1 MVATKDPIFRKKPV
15 AHVPRHLIYEIMD
28 GKPIYYKGYRDVLLG
43 KKTASEIM
51 SSSTLQSFIVTFLV
65 IRLGKLLNEN
75 LFTILTSEAGIHL
88 NKYNNL
94 AGDILIFE
102 NEVLPISAINEFY
115 ADVPPKIVIEVDIT
129 ADVDTA
135 DVEDFGENGYVHKKT
150 QKLLDFGVEK
160 VIWIT
165 TVTKKVTVA
174 TQNEDWQVK
183 DWNKNVEIID
193 GVTFNIG
200 EYLTKKGSIYA

>member
-28 GKPIYYKGYRDVLLG
+28 GKPIYYKGYREVLSG

-51 SSSTLQSFIVTFLV
+51 GSSTLQSFIVAYLQRTLYTHLSED
-65 IRLGKLLNEN
+65 I
-75 LFTILTSEAGIHL
+75 FTILSSETGIHL

-94 AGDILIFE
+94 ADDILIFE
-102 NEVLPISAINEFY
+102 NEVLPITAINEFY

-129 ADVDTA
+129 ADVDTADVDTADVDTVDVDTA

-160 VIWIT
+160 VI
-165 TVTKKVTVA
+165 
-174 TQNEDWQVK
+174 
-183 DWNKNVEIID
+183 
-193 GVTFNIG
+193 
-200 EYLTKKGSIYA
+200 